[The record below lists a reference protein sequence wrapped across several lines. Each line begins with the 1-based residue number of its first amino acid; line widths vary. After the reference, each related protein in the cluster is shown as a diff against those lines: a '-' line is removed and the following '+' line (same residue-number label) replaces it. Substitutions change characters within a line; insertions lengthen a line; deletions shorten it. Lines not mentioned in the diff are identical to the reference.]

1 MADRIGNLGKQITLR
16 ELRNRARLR
25 VLDYRSV
32 QYVLGK
38 RGWDKI
44 WAYLEDYEKVM
55 IESWVIA
62 GSSVELKDWVHDHP
76 HLDLGEKSLG
86 RLRKM
91 AADLGIKNYSRI
103 SKHRLISA
111 IALELEVAAS

>member
-1 MADRIGNLGKQITLR
+1 MAVRIGNLGKQITLR

-25 VLDYRSV
+25 ALDFRSV
-32 QYVLGK
+32 QYVLAK

-44 WAYLEDYEKVM
+44 WINLNDTEKDM
-55 IESWVIA
+55 IGGWVIDGSA
-62 GSSVELKDWVHDHP
+62 GNLKFWVHDHP
-76 HLDLGEKSLG
+76 HLELGEKSLQ

-91 AADLGIKNYSRI
+91 ASDLGIKNYSRL

-111 IALELEVAAS
+111 ISKELEVAA